1 MDRRD
6 FLRKSAI
13 GTLGLTLSP
22 ALFNSC
28 GTSASKETSS
38 DRLQLSFK
46 PYDLKLKHAF
56 NLAKSSR
63 THTPD
68 VQVQLRFGEWTGYGE
83 ASMPPLSAAIDEN
96 KRKYFILQIHISP
109 PCIPF
114 SCGIQGRGIY
124 PHKTTI
130 KNNQG
135 SVDN

>member
-6 FLRKSAI
+6 FLRKSAT

-28 GTSASKETSS
+28 GTSASKGTSS

-83 ASMPPLSAAIDEN
+83 APCRLIWAKPKNQYAA
-96 KRKYFILQIHISP
+96 FL
-109 PCIPF
+109 
-114 SCGIQGRGIY
+114 
-124 PHKTTI
+124 
-130 KNNQG
+130 
-135 SVDN
+135 DNST